1 MFCLGG
7 RWSVKRHLITII
19 PAGREVG
26 IYAAETICIPGGI
39 WTGTAILTSTR
50 TLEASIAL
58 QHTHHDLP
66 EERGVCWFCIPS
78 PVTMDRH
85 YFQAQNR
92 AALDEFVMQ
101 RVDKQMIKYLARQAS
116 LVIRCEEPVFHSRP
130 NGMPLTPPSTPPR
143 SLSDPEVVNQ
153 SPLPSLEVFIQSLV
167 DRSLVQV
174 PTLMTSLVYLARLR
188 SRLPPVAKGM
198 RCTVHRIFLACL
210 ILAAKNL
217 NDSSPKNKHWARYTS
232 VKAFDGFG
240 FALAEVNLMERQLL
254 FLLDWDVRV
263 TEQDLFEHL
272 EPLLAPVRLQLE
284 LRYEEEELNSQ
295 RQWYSEPSTFT
306 TFEPS
311 LSKSL
316 PRSAREGSVS
326 RQSRSRHPAIGVYDS
341 PHSLVE
347 DDVAGGRCPPPA
359 NVSTLSL
366 PAPSH
371 KRRPSPYRTVT
382 HHSHSPPSVRDL
394 PPLSRSGT
402 ANTSSHKSSSS
413 RSSSLAPSSSSRSS
427 SLAPSIRTAGTPVS
441 TSSNLDEQI
450 FVVDGLQSPST
461 THVSSYGKAMVVV
474 RPSMKGHQI
483 SFQGDSQQPSKK
495 MKTAS
500 STPSGVGSVVARLFN
515 TATANYGRASR
526 SAVALQQVA

>member
-1 MFCLGG
+1 
-7 RWSVKRHLITII
+7 
-19 PAGREVG
+19 
-26 IYAAETICIPGGI
+26 
-39 WTGTAILTSTR
+39 
-50 TLEASIAL
+50 
-58 QHTHHDLP
+58 
-66 EERGVCWFCIPS
+66 
-78 PVTMDRH
+78 MDRH
-85 YFQAQNR
+85 HIKAQNR

-101 RVDKQMIKYLARQAS
+101 RVDKRMIKYLARQAS
-116 LVIRCEEPVFHSRP
+116 LVIRCEEPVFNPTS
-130 NGMPLTPPSTPPR
+130 NAMPLTPPSTPPR
-143 SLSDPEVVNQ
+143 SHSEPEVGQ
-153 SPLPSLEVFIQSLV
+153 SPLPSLEAFIQSLV

-232 VKAFDGFG
+232 VKAYDGFG

-263 TEQDLFEHL
+263 TEQDLFDQL
-272 EPLLAPVRLQLE
+272 EPFLGPIRLQLE
-284 LRYEEEELNSQ
+284 LQYEEEELNSQ
-295 RQWYSEPSTFT
+295 RQWYSEPSTFS
-306 TFEPS
+306 TFDTN

-316 PRSAREGSVS
+316 QRPVRESSGP
-326 RQSRSRHPAIGVYDS
+326 RQSRSRPPAAGVYDS
-341 PHSLVE
+341 PHSFV
-347 DDVAGGRCPPPA
+347 DDEIAGGRYPQA
-359 NVSTLSL
+359 NASTLSL

-371 KRRPSPYRTVT
+371 KRRPSPFRMMTIR
-382 HHSHSPPSVRDL
+382 SNSPPSIRDL

-402 ANTSSHKSSSS
+402 ANNFGHKNSSS

-427 SLAPSIRTAGTPVS
+427 SLAPSIRTAGTPAS
-441 TSSNLDEQI
+441 NSSNIDDHI
-450 FVVDGLQSPST
+450 FVVDGFQSPGT
-461 THVSSYGKAMVVV
+461 THGPSYGKAVTAV

-495 MKTAS
+495 VKTTCA
-500 STPSGVGSVVARLFN
+500 TPGGVGSVMARFFN
-515 TATANYGRASR
+515 TATSNYGRASR

>member
-1 MFCLGG
+1 
-7 RWSVKRHLITII
+7 
-19 PAGREVG
+19 
-26 IYAAETICIPGGI
+26 
-39 WTGTAILTSTR
+39 
-50 TLEASIAL
+50 
-58 QHTHHDLP
+58 
-66 EERGVCWFCIPS
+66 
-78 PVTMDRH
+78 MDRH
-85 YFQAQNR
+85 YFKAQNR

-101 RVDKQMIKYLARQAS
+101 RVDRHMIKCLARQAS
-116 LVIRCEEPVFHSRP
+116 LVIRCEEPDFTPASS
-130 NGMPLTPPSTPPR
+130 GMPLTPPSTPPR
-143 SLSDPEVVNQ
+143 SRSEPEVNQ
-153 SPLPSLEVFIQSLV
+153 PPLPSLEAFIQSLV

-232 VKAFDGFG
+232 VKAFEGFG

-272 EPLLAPVRLQLE
+272 EPFLAPIRLQLE

-295 RQWYSEPSTFT
+295 RQWYSEPSTFS
-306 TFEPS
+306 TFDPN

-316 PRSAREGSVS
+316 TRPVREGSVP
-326 RQSRSRHPAIGVYDS
+326 RQSRSRPPAIGVYDS
-341 PHSLVE
+341 PHSFM
-347 DDVAGGRCPPPA
+347 DDDTAGGRHRQA
-359 NVSTLSL
+359 NASTLSL

-371 KRRPSPYRTVT
+371 KRRPSPFRSTT
-382 HHSHSPPSVRDL
+382 NRSHSPPSLRDL
-394 PPLSRSGT
+394 PPLSRSGA
-402 ANTSSHKSSSS
+402 ANTFGHKSSSS

-427 SLAPSIRTAGTPVS
+427 SLAPSIRTAGTPV
-441 TSSNLDEQI
+441 TSSSNIDDHI
-450 FVVDGLQSPST
+450 FVVDGLQSPGT
-461 THVSSYGKAMVVV
+461 MHAASYGKVMAAG

-495 MKTAS
+495 AKTTCA
-500 STPSGVGSVVARLFN
+500 TPGGVGSVMARFFN
-515 TATANYGRASR
+515 SATSNYGRANR